1 MISQEPTKISWKA
14 VLALVLLFAMLGLA
28 HTWPMGARLN
38 QAIPY
43 GYSVVPGYETAPMIP
58 GDHLQFYYWCW
69 LAGDNL
75 LGPSSFPTNPYEFNS
90 DVTPDGL
97 AVYANF
103 PWSLIFVAIQPLGQA
118 LAYNAMVLL
127 TYVLVG
133 LFTFLWAR
141 KVLGNWLAALPAAI
155 LMTLMPFRA
164 AQALSGHIYG
174 FVIFLLPLAL
184 WCLEC
189 GWRAR
194 RGKAELWGLAAG
206 FALLAA
212 SVMENHLIY
221 YSCLLLG
228 LYVPLR
234 ILQDA
239 TSGEEGGQWSR
250 IWAVVPLLAGF
261 SLGLTVH
268 LSMIR
273 GDGTELMSAQF
284 GQTLVIYTLT
294 TAGGWLVL
302 SQLAAALTNLGR
314 AGAAAALAK
323 GFAPLI
329 FSPLYAVQFFF
340 DVPHLGMV
348 LLGLLVVSGGV
359 LAIPPLWRARRW
371 PTLSD
376 GWWRPLWPLAMCL
389 VLAVAFLLRMKSA
402 LMAGSIVDKGRS
414 ITEVL
419 LFSPR
424 PADLFHTQGVHSEKI
439 IYMGVVFT
447 VLALMGVIWLVMRRR
462 PGGPSSARASIGAGL
477 GLLALLLALGP
488 TVPELPLYGLLYKY
502 LPFFKYP
509 RVPGRLIMVAAP
521 LLGLAAGWAL
531 IRLTGLLRVG
541 ARARTA
547 TGLAVCALLALS
559 VWPSQHPGMCPLTPP
574 GRVEAAIIKDM
585 PTGPGADK
593 RLLGLPIWP
602 GDSHQSSIYEMLIS
616 RTRAVMVNGYAPY
629 VPLAYLEKVFEP
641 LYPLDFGLVTPEALA
656 AVKRLNVGG
665 IVFYDDDQVYTRK
678 VSPYPPAL
686 ARRRL
691 ESSGLV
697 RSLAQ
702 EGSAFFYGL
711 TDAARARDTN
721 SLISPV
727 VSLWEANWLGRDT
740 GSLVDD
746 KEASGWGLLF
756 REGGKPLG
764 PLGPRL
770 AWAKGNVAAAKAGKD
785 KPGFLSHGPHK
796 MFPPGDYTAR
806 FRLRRGTGGSPGRI
820 EIATQ
825 GGKAVLASRDLTP
838 QTLPADGRWHDV
850 ALPFSLDGLAQI
862 EMRTWFSGE
871 ADLALDVVLVGFT
884 GASPWQG
891 VYPAW
896 RLWRQ
901 TGGLVA
907 DDKAPGGWAVQAA
920 SGWTPPLYLMH
931 GPQQTYDPGQYH
943 AEFIVASGDA
953 PGSAGPACLL
963 AVATDLGRRVLG
975 GRQVETGELSSEY
988 KRFIVNFELK
998 RRCELGLRV
1007 KLHQGAGLRLAGVEV
1022 VRLKKIES
1030 LPATQ

>member
-1 MISQEPTKISWKA
+1 MSAVEPPKLTWKA
-14 VLALVLLFAMLGLA
+14 VAALALLFVVLGLA
-28 HTWPMGARLN
+28 HTWPMGQRITRD
-38 QAIPY
+38 IPY

-75 LGPSSFPTNPYEFNS
+75 LGPSDFPSNPYEFNT
-90 DVTPDGL
+90 DVTPEGL

-103 PWSLIFVAIQPLGQA
+103 PWSLIFVAFEPLGPA
-118 LAYNAMVLL
+118 LAYNVMVLL

-141 KVLGNWLAALPAAI
+141 KIMGAWLAALPAAI

-194 RGKAELWGLAAG
+194 PKQAELWGLG
-206 FALLAA
+206 SGLALLAA

-234 ILQDA
+234 VLQDGHRPA
-239 TSGEEGGQWSR
+239 LDNGQWSR
-250 IWAVVPLLAGF
+250 VWAVVPLLAGF
-261 SLGLTVH
+261 ALGLTVH
-268 LSMIR
+268 LSMFR
-273 GDGTELMSAQF
+273 GGGFELMSAQLV
-284 GQTLVIYTLT
+284 QTLAIYTLT
-294 TAGGWLVL
+294 TAGVWLL
-302 SQLAAALTNLGR
+302 LAQLATELTSLGR
-314 AGAAAALAK
+314 GGAADALAK
-323 GFAPLI
+323 GFAPLV

-340 DVPHLGMV
+340 DVPHLGAA
-348 LLGLLVVSGGV
+348 LLGLLL
-359 LAIPPLWRARRW
+359 LAGAALALPPLWRARSL
-371 PTLSD
+371 PSLSS
-376 GWWRPLWPLAMCL
+376 GWWRPLWPMAICL
-389 VLAVAFLLRMKSA
+389 VAAVAFLLHMKST

-414 ITEVL
+414 IREVL

-424 PADLFHTQGVHSEKI
+424 PSDLFHTQGVHSEQM
-439 IYMGVVFT
+439 IYMGAVFMI
-447 VLALMGVIWLVMRRR
+447 LALLGVAWLVLRRR
-462 PGGPSSARASIGAGL
+462 DGDSVAARASLGAGL

-488 TVPELPLYGLLYKY
+488 TVKELPLYDLLYKY

-531 IRLTGLLRVG
+531 MRVCGMLRTGPMG
-541 ARARTA
+541 KTA
-547 TGLAVCALLALS
+547 FGLATCALLALS
-559 VWPSQHPGMCPLTPP
+559 VWPPQAPGMCPLSPP
-574 GRVEAAIIKDM
+574 GKVEAAIVKDM
-585 PTGPGADK
+585 PTGPGAGK

-602 GDSHQSSIYEMLIS
+602 GDSHQSSIYEMLIT

-629 VPLAYLEKVFEP
+629 VPHAYLEQVFEP
-641 LYPLDFGLVTPEALA
+641 LYPLDFGQVTPQARQTL
-656 AVKRLNVGG
+656 VRLNVGG

-691 ESSGLV
+691 EASGLLKPL
-697 RSLAQ
+697 SQ

-711 TDAARARDTN
+711 TGADRQNDTDG
-721 SLISPV
+721 LVSPV

-740 GSLVDD
+740 GTLIDD
-746 KEASGWGLLF
+746 INASGWGLLF
-756 REGGKPLG
+756 REGPDPLG
-764 PLGPRL
+764 PLGPRM
-770 AWAKGNVAAAKAGKD
+770 AWAKGNVAVARAGED

-796 MFPPGDYTAR
+796 NFPPGKYVAR
-806 FRLRRGTGGSPGRI
+806 FRLKRGPGGEPGRL
-820 EIATQ
+820 EIATG
-825 GGKAVLASRDLTP
+825 GGKTVLASRELP
-838 QTLPADGRWHDV
+838 PEALPADGRWHDV
-850 ALPFSLDGLAQI
+850 GVPFEIGSMAPL
-862 EMRTWFSGE
+862 EFRTWFSGQ
-871 ADLALDVVLVGFT
+871 ADLALDVVLVAF
-884 GASPWQG
+884 AQAHPWRG

-901 TGGLVA
+901 TGDLVA
-907 DDKAPGGWAVQAA
+907 DSQAPGGWAVQARP
-920 SGWTPPLYLMH
+920 GWTPPLYLMH
-931 GPQQTYDPGQYH
+931 GPQQTYHPGRYR
-943 AEFIVASGDA
+943 AEFIVRAADE
-953 PGSAGPACLL
+953 PGPEGPACLL

-975 GRQVETGELSSEY
+975 SRSLENSELGPDY
-988 KRFIVNFELK
+988 KRYAVEFRLK
-998 RRCELGLRV
+998 RRCEVGLRV
-1007 KLHQGAGLRLAGVEV
+1007 KLHQGAALRLAGVQIIP
-1022 VRLKKIES
+1022 LD
-1030 LPATQ
+1030 